1 MAGAKSIGSVFAELS
16 MRDKNFSANLN
27 RAGRNMR
34 NFTKGAGRMR
44 TSTMAIGAAVAAGG
58 AAAIGFSAWLANG
71 AKKAFDLGGRLS
83 DVSEQTGIAVK
94 DVMRLERAFKD
105 GGLSAA
111 TMGTSISKMQ
121 KNIAS
126 ASSGGKDPFAKLG
139 LSAKELL
146 KLDPAEQFELIGK
159 ALKDIDNVT
168 ARNAI
173 AGDIFGT
180 RAGSKLMTVLGKGLK
195 DADAS
200 LGKMPELA
208 GRFAN
213 AFDRASDIIGG
224 LPQKSE
230 QFFVGFASGII
241 GTVLPELEKVNK
253 WDFTEFG
260 QKLGAT
266 IGAAFQGLTDGT
278 IFEIMLHRFLSGVE
292 SIAGRLYH
300 TLAGAFETAIQ
311 FFKDKFKEASDFGGT
326 YLARVWVA
334 NFGSDA
340 EKDAVNN
347 GALDQKPKDSKDYFA
362 EFEKNLAKR
371 AEEFANREDV
381 FGKSA
386 DTLWNTLKLN
396 METANINAQL
406 QGMEDKNGED
416 DEVRPTTLA
425 ANEKLNLNESDYLKR
440 GLALSG
446 ATVQKDD
453 KKVSLM
459 QEIKNILR
467 AIQVADPAVKFA

>member
-16 MRDKNFSANLN
+16 MRDNNFSKNLN
-27 RAGRNMR
+27 KAGRNMR
-34 NFTKGAGRMR
+34 NFTKGAGRMK

-83 DVSEQTGIAVK
+83 DVSAQTGIAVK
-94 DVMRLERAFKD
+94 DVMRLERAFSD
-105 GGLSAA
+105 GGLSA
-111 TMGTSISKMQ
+111 TVMGSSVAKMQ
-121 KNIAS
+121 KSISGA
-126 ASSGGKDPFAKLG
+126 AGGGKDPFKQLG
-139 LSAKELL
+139 LSAKDLMEM
-146 KLDPAEQFELIGK
+146 DPAAQFDEVGK
-159 ALKDIDNVT
+159 AIARIQNPT
-168 ARNAI
+168 RRNAV
-173 AGDIFGT
+173 AMEIFGKSGA
-180 RAGSKLMTVLGKGLK
+180 RLMTVLGKGLG
-195 DADAS
+195 DADAA

-208 GRFAN
+208 DRFAN

-224 LPQKSE
+224 LPQKSD

-311 FFKDKFKEASDFGGT
+311 FFKDGFKDATDDGGT

-340 EKDAVNN
+340 EKDAVAN

-406 QGMEDKNGED
+406 QGMEDKQGED
-416 DEVRPTTLA
+416 DEARPTTLA